1 MHNSTIYGTVKNII
15 ITKQGFKIGILQALG
30 KTSKSRYCINDI
42 FVDDVMPE
50 IQKNAKKL
58 REQGV
63 DIVLLMAS
71 SSLLDEVNQMLDKG
85 IVDLAF
91 SKNEHIVNKK
101 YITKEKNIF
110 LFKPDEIA
118 VVDIKKDNNKIKI
131 TSKKTLY

>member
-1 MHNSTIYGTVKNII
+1 M
-15 ITKQGFKIGILQALG
+15 
-30 KTSKSRYCINDI
+30 
-42 FVDDVMPE
+42 
-50 IQKNAKKL
+50 
-58 REQGV
+58 

-71 SSLLDEVNQMLDKG
+71 NSLLDEVNQMLDKG

-131 TSKKTLY
+131 TSKKDSLLDYKEDDYVRKLSLYYDNKIDMFLNEEIGITKAELDTDRTLVRTKENMSIQILQL

>member
-1 MHNSTIYGTVKNII
+1 
-15 ITKQGFKIGILQALG
+15 
-30 KTSKSRYCINDI
+30 
-42 FVDDVMPE
+42 
-50 IQKNAKKL
+50 
-58 REQGV
+58 
-63 DIVLLMAS
+63 MAS
-71 SSLLDEVNQMLDKG
+71 NSLLDEVNQMLDKG

-131 TSKKTLY
+131 TSKKDSLLDYKEDDYVRKLSLYYDNKIDMFLNEEIGITKAELDTDRTLVRTKENMSIQILQL